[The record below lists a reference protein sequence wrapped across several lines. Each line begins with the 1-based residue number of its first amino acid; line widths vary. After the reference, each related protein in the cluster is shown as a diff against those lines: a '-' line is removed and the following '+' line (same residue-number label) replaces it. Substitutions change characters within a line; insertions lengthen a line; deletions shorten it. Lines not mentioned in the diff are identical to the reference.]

1 MDRLTTADF
10 NEAVRIR
17 NRPPPG
23 CSKSVTTE
31 QKICA
36 RLRRLQKNPGELQ
49 KSHKNGFRS
58 AQLPGGARGCAC
70 QAPKLVDFRLL
81 LLRLKAVLKY
91 ARRIGGAAMRCLR
104 RGDFSARR
112 RIAGLRGA
120 SRTDPDGL
128 SQMA

>member
-58 AQLPGGARGCAC
+58 AQLPGGARGCGSSN
-70 QAPKLVDFRLL
+70 R
-81 LLRLKAVLKY
+81 
-91 ARRIGGAAMRCLR
+91 R
-104 RGDFSARR
+104 RGTTLRPTLHPPVLLIPDQSAK
-112 RIAGLRGA
+112 GVGA
-120 SRTDPDGL
+120 R
-128 SQMA
+128 

>member
-58 AQLPGGARGCAC
+58 AKLPGGARGWAC

-81 LLRLKAVLKY
+81 LLRLNHAAVAVRSRCQKATL
-91 ARRIGGAAMRCLR
+91 ARVMAPVHSPSRE
-104 RGDFSARR
+104 RGRD
-112 RIAGLRGA
+112 
-120 SRTDPDGL
+120 
-128 SQMA
+128 